1 MNSSRNAL
9 AMQSPD
15 PLGCAGP
22 RGEIHRGQRFAVAFS
37 GRSCYSIDST
47 PHTPYNEVAGRTA
60 LISFENVS
68 HAYAQT
74 PSVHDV
80 SLRVEDGESV
90 ALIGPSG
97 CGKSTLLKL
106 AAGLISPLR
115 GRVLVNG
122 LELRPDSVQEIR
134 RRIGYVI
141 QSGGLFPHL
150 TASGNVTLTARY
162 LRRDRHWI
170 DARVAALAEMVQ
182 LPIELLQRYPGDL
195 SGGQRQRVSLMRAL
209 MLDPDVLLLDEPL
222 GALDPM
228 VRYGLQ
234 EELRQLF
241 SRLRKSV
248 LLVTH
253 DMAEAAFFSEHIVL
267 MRDGRIVQ
275 QGSYGQLGDSPQEQF
290 VTDFVTAQRGLHDR
304 VAGSQRA

>member
-1 MNSSRNAL
+1 M
-9 AMQSPD
+9 
-15 PLGCAGP
+15 
-22 RGEIHRGQRFAVAFS
+22 
-37 GRSCYSIDST
+37 
-47 PHTPYNEVAGRTA
+47 
-60 LISFENVS
+60 ISFENVS
-68 HAYAQT
+68 HAYAHT
-74 PSVHDV
+74 PSVHDIH
-80 SLRVEDGESV
+80 LRVEDGETV

-106 AAGLISPLR
+106 AAGLITPLR
-115 GRVLVNG
+115 GSVAVNG
-122 LELRPDSVQEIR
+122 RELNASNIHEIR

-150 TASGNVTLTARY
+150 TARSNVTLSARY
-162 LRRDRHWI
+162 LRREHRWI
-170 DARVAALAEMVQ
+170 DERVTELADLVQ
-182 LPIELLQRYPGDL
+182 LPLDLLSRYPGDL

-234 EELRQLF
+234 VELRQLF
-241 SRLRKSV
+241 DRLRKSV

-253 DMAEAAFFSEHIVL
+253 DMAEAAFFAQHIVL

-275 QGSYGQLGDSPQEQF
+275 QGAYQELADSPTQPF
-290 VTDFVTAQRGLHDR
+290 VGEFVKAQRALHEQI
-304 VAGSQRA
+304 AGAPHA

>member
-1 MNSSRNAL
+1 MIVTTSAKLQVEPS
-9 AMQSPD
+9 
-15 PLGCAGP
+15 
-22 RGEIHRGQRFAVAFS
+22 V
-37 GRSCYSIDST
+37 
-47 PHTPYNEVAGRTA
+47 
-60 LISFENVS
+60 ISFEDVS

-74 PSVHDV
+74 PSVHGIHLSV
-80 SLRVEDGESV
+80 GDGETV

-106 AAGLISPLR
+106 AAGLINPLR
-115 GRVLVNG
+115 GRILVNA
-122 LELRPDSVQEIR
+122 LEVGPDSVQEIR

-150 TASGNVTLTARY
+150 SAGDNVTLSARY
-162 LRRDRHWI
+162 LRRDRRWI
-170 DARVAALAEMVQ
+170 DERIAALADLVQ
-182 LPIELLQRYPGDL
+182 LPLDLLRRYPGDL

-228 VRYGLQ
+228 VRFGLQ

-241 SRLRKSV
+241 DRLNKSV

-253 DMAEAAFFSEHIVL
+253 DMAEAAFFSRHIVL
-267 MRDGRIVQ
+267 MREGRIVQ
-275 QGSYGQLGDSPQEQF
+275 EGAYQELADSPAEEF
-290 VTDFVTAQRGLHDR
+290 VGDFVRAQRGLRDR
-304 VAGSQRA
+304 IAGTAGV